1 MRKTDKKIDNR
12 IRQALTAVCEH
23 ALDRI
28 AGFQW
33 LTHHADYKLFPQSL
47 RVICV
52 FDTNAS
58 LAEAYSH
65 GDDDKLRQLIRSQ
78 LESLDIR
85 VADIERMVSFTSE
98 EHGNSGSPTDM
109 NIRLH

>member
-1 MRKTDKKIDNR
+1 MRKTDKKIDNQ

-23 ALDRI
+23 ALDHI

-58 LAEAYSH
+58 LTEAYNH
-65 GDDDKLRQLIRSQ
+65 GDDEKLRQLIWSRLQ
-78 LESLDIR
+78 SLDIR
-85 VADIERMVSFTSE
+85 IADIEQMVSFTSE
-98 EHGNSGSPTDM
+98 EHGNM
-109 NIRLH
+109 NSAHENNTRLH